1 MFLTRGR
8 TVPGTMSGHHEHRG
22 RLVYLLKLW
31 LLGALPLAG
40 ASVGAFI
47 DERNHLGFTNW
58 RSACR
63 AAGFS
68 LGPVMSFSL
77 ELLPTAI
84 VGLLAGG
91 LALLAIG
98 IALRRH
104 DDEARLCFAAHA
116 GCAVT
121 MPIGMALCALAFP
134 LYSMVLADVLLALAG
149 ATAVFSAMPRRS
161 AAAPV
166 THK

>member
-1 MFLTRGR
+1 MKSASL
-8 TVPGTMSGHHEHRG
+8 SK
-22 RLVYLLKLW
+22 LL

-40 ASVGAFI
+40 AAAGAFV
-47 DERNHLGFTNW
+47 DETRHLGFTNW

-68 LGPVMSFSL
+68 LRPVWTFSL

-84 VGLLAGG
+84 AGFLAGG
-91 LALLAIG
+91 LAVLALG

-104 DDEARLCFAAHA
+104 GEDARLCFAAHA

-121 MPIGMALCALAFP
+121 MPIGMTLCALALP
-134 LYSMVLADVLLALAG
+134 LRPLLLADALLALAG
-149 ATAVFSAMPRRS
+149 AWAVYAMVSRRGTTAVGPH
-161 AAAPV
+161 
-166 THK
+166 T

>member
-1 MFLTRGR
+1 MKTA
-8 TVPGTMSGHHEHRG
+8 H
-22 RLVYLLKLW
+22 LLKLL
-31 LLGALPLAG
+31 LLGALPLAST
-40 ASVGAFI
+40 SVGAFI
-47 DERNHLGFTNW
+47 DERGHLGFTNW

-68 LGPVMSFSL
+68 PGAVMNFSL

-104 DDEARLCFAAHA
+104 DEEARLCFAAHA
-116 GCAVT
+116 GCAAT
-121 MPIGMALCALAFP
+121 MPVGMAFCALALP

-149 ATAVFSAMPRRS
+149 ATVVYSLVARRT
-161 AAAPV
+161 AAAP
-166 THK
+166 TIHT